1 MYVTLPYFGQHS
13 NKLKLEL
20 STLFRK
26 YFQDT
31 SFHVIFVNP
40 FIIGSIFSHKEKLPK
55 EMRNSLVYKFSCA
68 QCASEYIGST
78 SRLLASRVAEH
89 SGRSLRTG
97 RVLAHPSHSNIREH
111 AESCGALVTLDHF
124 TILDSCSSSK
134 DLRILESLFIF
145 KQRPMLNNM
154 QSAHPLSVFST

>member
-1 MYVTLPYFGQHS
+1 MYVTLTYFNQHS

-40 FIIGSIFSHKEKLPK
+40 FTIGSIFSHKEKLPK

-111 AESCGALVTLDHF
+111 AKSCGAPITLDHF
-124 TILDSCSSSK
+124 TILDSCSSIKYLTLYGPNSFFRHFSGHN
-134 DLRILESLFIF
+134 LR
-145 KQRPMLNNM
+145 
-154 QSAHPLSVFST
+154 